1 MDTDQTTTIPES
13 RIVDRGD
20 TAPLLLQLRS
30 DRRLGHEWDDWDGS
44 ALQNDGVFTERP
56 SAFFL
61 VLAGLLGVVSV
72 AGAGLLW
79 LVGPRL
85 ASLWA
90 PLPGVLGAGMALF
103 VVAGAAW
110 LFAVGVAL
118 RRNTNWL
125 PPRLAE
131 RGLLPAVM
139 PLATRLGQRFGSSR
153 DRVGNAA
160 MQVFNRL
167 SAARSRGSFSPEEL
181 LILVPRCLGKEAMR
195 AAMDVSTR
203 YGVPLFVASRGRY
216 ARQMIGMRRPKAILA
231 IACER
236 DLVSGIHDVAKR
248 LPVFGTTLAMGDG
261 PCKNTTFS
269 IDEVEDR
276 IRSFLGIGASVQP
289 GS

>member
-13 RIVDRGD
+13 RMVDRGEA
-20 TAPLLLQLRS
+20 APLLLQLRS

-44 ALQNDGVFTERP
+44 ALPNDGVFTERP

-61 VLAGLLGVVSV
+61 VLAGVLGAVGVV
-72 AGAGLLW
+72 GAGLLW

-85 ASLWA
+85 ALLWA
-90 PLPGVLGAGMALF
+90 PLPGLLGVGMAVFL
-103 VVAGAAW
+103 VGSAAW
-110 LFAVGVAL
+110 LFAVAVSL

-139 PLATRLGQRFGSSR
+139 PLATRVGQRFGSSR

-160 MQVFNRL
+160 IQVFNRL
-167 SAARSRGSFSPEEL
+167 SATRARGSFSPDEL
-181 LILVPRCLGKEAMR
+181 LILIPRCLGKEAMR

-216 ARQMIGMRRPKAILA
+216 ARQMIGMRRPRAILA

-236 DLVSGIHDVAKR
+236 DLVSGVHDVGKR
-248 LPVFGTTLAMGDG
+248 LPVFGTTLALGDG

-269 IDEVEDR
+269 VDEVEGR
-276 IRSFLGIGASVQP
+276 IRSFLGIGEATQP
-289 GS
+289 RS